1 MEWKIGQIGV
11 ASDLFRGVGIVG
23 ELLPTEQYA
32 YFCPLSR
39 AFFFLSY
46 KKYFSFSSM
55 TSLWVFRVFYL
66 CGGVSCWIGTLKSYH
81 SHVSS

>member
-1 MEWKIGQIGV
+1 MEWNIGQIGV

-39 AFFFLSY
+39 AFFFP
-46 KKYFSFSSM
+46 
-55 TSLWVFRVFYL
+55 V
-66 CGGVSCWIGTLKSYH
+66 I
-81 SHVSS
+81 